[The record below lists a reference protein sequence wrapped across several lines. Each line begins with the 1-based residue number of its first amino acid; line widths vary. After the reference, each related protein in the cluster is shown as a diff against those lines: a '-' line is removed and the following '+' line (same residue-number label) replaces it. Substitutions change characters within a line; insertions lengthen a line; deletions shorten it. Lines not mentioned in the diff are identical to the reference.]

1 MCRANRRVGPVFCV
15 PIHGVQKCPQKFIV
29 ASAGFVICDLK
40 LFLQELF
47 EVLGYY
53 FTFVVAGKF

>member
-1 MCRANRRVGPVFCV
+1 MLENKKISRSTPQDTKNRANRRVGPVFCV

-40 LFLQELF
+40 LFF
-47 EVLGYY
+47 
-53 FTFVVAGKF
+53 